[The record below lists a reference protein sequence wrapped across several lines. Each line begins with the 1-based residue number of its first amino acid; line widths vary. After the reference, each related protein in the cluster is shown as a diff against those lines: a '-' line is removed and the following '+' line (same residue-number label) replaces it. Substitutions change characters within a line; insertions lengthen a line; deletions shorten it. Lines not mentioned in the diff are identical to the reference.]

1 MKAILTRLFEH
12 QPLSRSEA
20 KAILVNIA
28 QHAYNDAEMA
38 AFITVYLMRTITV
51 DELSGFRD
59 ALLELC
65 RPVDLRGVDT
75 IDLCGT
81 GGDGKNTFN
90 ISTLSAFV
98 VAGAGYKVAKHGN
111 YGVSSHSGSSNVLE
125 ALGYRFTADEDAL
138 NRQLDKANIC
148 FLHAPLFHPA
158 MKAVGPIRRQLGV
171 KTFFNMLGPL
181 VNPTR
186 PSYQL
191 TGVFSLALARL
202 YQYILEQGDQS
213 YAIVYALD
221 GYDELSLTGNAKVF
235 ASGWE
240 KLLTPEALGHTR
252 LTAEALY
259 GGETVAEAAAIFQQ
273 VLDGRGTAA
282 QCAAVAA
289 NAGLAIHCIRPEQS
303 LLDCI
308 AEASESLDS
317 GRAHQALQS
326 LLATQSVAAS

>member
-12 QPLSRSEA
+12 QQLTRSEA
-20 KAILVNIA
+20 KDILVNIA
-28 QHAYNDAEMA
+28 QHAYNDAEIA
-38 AFITVYLMRTITV
+38 AFITVYLMRAITV

-98 VAGAGYKVAKHGN
+98 VAGAGYPVAKHGN

-138 NRQLDKANIC
+138 NRQLDAANIC

-181 VNPTR
+181 VNPAR
-186 PSYQL
+186 PRYQL
-191 TGVFSLALARL
+191 TGVFSLALARR
-202 YQYILEQGDQS
+202 YQYILEQGPQS
-213 YAIVYALD
+213 YAIVHALD
-221 GYDELSLTGNAKVF
+221 GYDEISLTGNAKVF

-240 KLLTPEALGHTR
+240 KLLTPEQLGHTR

-273 VLDGRGTAA
+273 ILAGEGTPA
-282 QCAAVAA
+282 QRAAVTA

-303 LLDCI
+303 LLDCV
-308 AEASESLDS
+308 AEARESLDS
-317 GRAHQALQS
+317 GRARQALQS
-326 LLATQSVAAS
+326 LIAAQSVAA